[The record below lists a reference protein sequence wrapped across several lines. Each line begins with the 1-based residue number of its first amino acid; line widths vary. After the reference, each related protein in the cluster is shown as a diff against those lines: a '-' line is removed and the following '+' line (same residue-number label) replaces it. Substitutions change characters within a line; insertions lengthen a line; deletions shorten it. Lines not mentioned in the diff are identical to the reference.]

1 MVNLKNLIRIGTVSS
16 INYKEGK
23 LRVCFED
30 QDNIVTDELPM
41 LSLEYEMPNIGESVL
56 CLFLGNGITNG
67 FCLGRYFYDNDQ
79 PNPNGAD
86 IYCKRFL
93 RQAAMVYNSS
103 SKTLTI
109 SIPDTKDI
117 QVVIDGNL
125 TVGKDLTVT
134 GNVSVGADLTVAGN
148 ASIGKALTVNDDAKI
163 GGKSFLSHT
172 HTSSSSGNPTG
183 PPL

>member
-1 MVNLKNLIRIGTVSS
+1 MVNLRNLIRIGTVSS

-41 LSLEYEMPNIGESVL
+41 LSFEYEMPNIGESVL

-67 FCLGRYFYDNDQ
+67 FCLGRYFYADDQ

-86 IYCKRFL
+86 IYCKQLL
-93 RQAAMVYNSS
+93 RQARLVYDRSN
-103 SKTLTI
+103 KTLTI

-125 TVGKDLTVT
+125 SINGNLTVT
-134 GNVSVGADLTVAGN
+134 GNVSVGENLSVTGDE
-148 ASIGKALTVNDDAKI
+148 SIGGALTVKGDAEI
-163 GGKSFLSHT
+163 GGISFLSHK
-172 HTSSSSGNPTG
+172 HPIPNGTSG
-183 PPL
+183 PPQ